1 MICVH
6 DFSSLPSRGM
16 VDESNEQ
23 FVAYFLPTSDTI
35 ERREEDRRLRI
46 PFRDDQE

>member
-1 MICVH
+1 MAKE
-6 DFSSLPSRGM
+6 FSPLTFRGM

-35 ERREEDRRLRI
+35 ERREEDKRLGM
-46 PFRDDQE
+46 PFREDQE